1 MRDSSNSCAN
11 TLKGLKLKF
20 SGKDPAD
27 FKDWRKETCLILSID
42 RKHLVGIVQ
51 GNHRPAEGTTAASS
65 TTVESTT
72 ARHTLEQAQATYDQA
87 SQDLYTIL
95 YLLAEKPA
103 QHLVLKNE
111 DVGATARRP
120 GRSWNHSF

>member
-27 FKDWRKETCLILSID
+27 FKDWRKETCLILSIN
-42 RKHLVGIVQ
+42 RRGLISIMKGS
-51 GNHRPAEGTTAASS
+51 HRQAEGTTATRS
-65 TTVESTT
+65 TTDEATT
-72 ARHTLEQAQATYDQA
+72 APHTIEQAQATYDQA